1 MPRKPPP
8 KPQSR
13 MQKHR
18 EKLAGQGRRQ
28 LAVHLTEPAISA
40 LDALAESVG
49 LDRSRVLD
57 ALLLGHVTLPKRKKS
72 APSQTID
79 SADLFGH
86 KP

>member
-18 EKLAGQGRRQ
+18 EKLGKQGRRPVSVN
-28 LAVHLTEPAISA
+28 LSEPAISA
-40 LDALAESVG
+40 LDALAETFG
-49 LDRSRVLD
+49 QDRSRALD
-57 ALLLGHVTLPKRKKS
+57 ALLLGHVNLPKRKKS